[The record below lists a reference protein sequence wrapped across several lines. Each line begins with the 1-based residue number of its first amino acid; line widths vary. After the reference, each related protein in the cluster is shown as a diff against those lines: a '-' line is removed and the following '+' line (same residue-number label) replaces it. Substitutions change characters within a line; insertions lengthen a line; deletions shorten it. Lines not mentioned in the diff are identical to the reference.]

1 MKMTI
6 KHKSETVFWF
16 SATTVLVLGVLTAGA
31 VAAGREPLRGPHPW
45 DFPERNRDT
54 AFAYQYARDNRGGG
68 NGANGAAA
76 IAGAL
81 GGTVIINNSTTA
93 VGNWQQIEMT
103 LGDGAEGLV
112 MTENHQDNSG
122 DSTAGTSILDNAF
135 DVAGRNDSSSSHGN
149 AGQGRSGSGGGSGH
163 GHASHGKSGS
173 HSSSGHGNAD
183 AGKSGSDS
191 ESGHGDTNDGRS
203 GSRGRG
209 GKDAHGSRD
218 HQSHSGGNSG
228 RHDKHAGGHKT
239 SSGYGGKDREASLQV
254 PQEHFNP
261 CGRNGALCWGAVN
274 PSHGN

>member
-1 MKMTI
+1 MKLAI

-16 SATTVLVLGVLTAGA
+16 SATTVLVLGALTTCA

-54 AFAYQYARDNRGGG
+54 AFAYQYARDNRGGS

-122 DSTAGTSILDNAF
+122 DSSAGTSILDNAF

-149 AGQGRSGSGGGSGH
+149 AGEGRSGPNGGSGH
-163 GHASHGKSGS
+163 ANASQGKSGS
-173 HSSSGHGNAD
+173 HNGSGHENAD
-183 AGKSGSDS
+183 
-191 ESGHGDTNDGRS
+191 EGRS
-203 GSRGRG
+203 SSRGRG
-209 GKDAHGSRD
+209 GKNAHGSRD
-218 HQSHSGGNSG
+218 HQSHSGANNR
-228 RHDKHAGGHKT
+228 RHDNHVGGHKT
-239 SSGYGGKDREASLQV
+239 NSGYGGMDREASRQV
-254 PQEHFNP
+254 RQEHFNP